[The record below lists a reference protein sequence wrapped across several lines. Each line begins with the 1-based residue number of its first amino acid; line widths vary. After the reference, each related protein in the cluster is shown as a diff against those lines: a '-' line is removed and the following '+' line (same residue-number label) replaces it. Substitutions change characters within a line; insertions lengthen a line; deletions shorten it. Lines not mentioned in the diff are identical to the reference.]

1 MKKQLIAILLSG
13 ITFPTLYTQEVIPLY
28 DKVIPNS
35 KPAPDEEKTT
45 VRADGILV
53 IDNVQKPSITVY
65 LPAKEKANGTA
76 VIICPGGAY
85 FIEAASHEGID
96 VAKEF
101 TKWGITAFVLKY
113 RLPNDKWMIDKSIGP
128 LQDGQR
134 AIQIV
139 RQNAAKWGIDTSRI
153 GIMGFS
159 AGGHLAATIATHFH
173 KNYIDNVDGISL
185 RPNFQILG
193 YPVISLSD
201 SLAHMGSRTNL
212 LGKNPT
218 PEAIK
223 DFSNELQVTTDAP
236 PAFLVHASDDNT
248 VKAQNSVL
256 YYLALLDKKI
266 PAEMH
271 MYERGGHGFGMHNK
285 TSKDE
290 WMERLHNWMRSRKL
304 VP

>member
-1 MKKQLIAILLSG
+1 MKKQLIAVLLSG
-13 ITFPTLYTQEVIPLY
+13 ITFSTLHAQEVIPLY
-28 DKVIPNS
+28 DKAIPNS

-53 IDNVQKPSITVY
+53 IDNVQKPSMTVY

-85 FIEAASHEGID
+85 FIEAAGHEGID

-113 RLPNDKWMIDKSIGP
+113 RLPNDKWMVDKSIGP

-139 RQNAAKWGIDTSRI
+139 RKNAAKWGIDTSHI

-159 AGGHLAATIATHFH
+159 AGGHLASTIATHYH
-173 KNYIDNVDGISL
+173 KSYIDNPESISL
-185 RPNFQILG
+185 RPDFQILG

-212 LGKNPT
+212 LGKNPGA
-218 PEAIK
+218 EAIK
-223 DFSNELQVTTDAP
+223 EFSNEWQVTADAP
-236 PAFLVHASDDNT
+236 AAYLVHASDDKT
-248 VKAQNSVL
+248 VKVQNSVL
-256 YYLALLDKKI
+256 YYLALLDKNV

-271 MYERGGHGFGMHNK
+271 IYEKGGHGFGMHNK
-285 TSKDE
+285 TTKDE
-290 WMERLHNWMRSRKL
+290 WMESLHHWMQARKL